1 MCTSLD
7 SLFIDKTQ
15 HHLERNNQYMHLAV
29 LSIQVKT
36 TPLHRESV
44 KVFSRSES
52 LRICISVQCRQMHQA
67 CQHRNNSTPCH
78 KMQVTFIFRHRSSK
92 VSRCK
97 DIPIHYSNRSKAE
110 IKLARQ
116 ILSCAQVQ
124 SGFVGYSARRFVPLN
139 SSCLPS
145 RDFFQ
150 TILYATSDSEVTL
163 RTFLPYH
170 LFRHKRRGSEPL
182 QLVRRVSV

>member
-1 MCTSLD
+1 MSTIANRACTLSD

-36 TPLHRESV
+36 TPLHGEPV

-67 CQHRNNSTPCH
+67 CQHRNNSICH
-78 KMQVTFIFRHRSSK
+78 HFLQKKYKVIFIFRHGLSK

-97 DIPIHYSNRSKAE
+97 DIPIHHSNRSTAE

-124 SGFVGYSARRFVPLN
+124 SGFMGYSA
-139 SSCLPS
+139 
-145 RDFFQ
+145 
-150 TILYATSDSEVTL
+150 
-163 RTFLPYH
+163 
-170 LFRHKRRGSEPL
+170 
-182 QLVRRVSV
+182 